1 MRMIFPYVGQGSQRE
16 QSAVSELQRRLEISV
31 SLSSPG
37 FPIVDELEDKE
48 FLELASSLFGERV
61 SSNLQV

>member
-1 MRMIFPYVGQGSQRE
+1 MNDPPYVGQGSQRE

-31 SLSSPG
+31 SLSSSG
-37 FPIVDELEDKE
+37 FPIVDELEDQE
-48 FLELASSLFGERV
+48 FLELGSSLVGERV

>member
-1 MRMIFPYVGQGSQRE
+1 MIDLLYLGQGSQRE

-31 SLSSPG
+31 SLSSSG
-37 FPIVDELEDKE
+37 LPIVDELEDKE
-48 FLELASSLFGERV
+48 FLELASSFIGEGV